1 MVESGFMKRHS
12 LPVLLT
18 LLCLGLAALACNLT
32 SPEAPP
38 TILPRMTDTPLPTLG
53 VAVVATPQEL
63 PRQPAPGPQVGAN
76 LANMLNMVESDRLF
90 LHIDSLQRMQT
101 RHVNSTTTDPNSG
114 IGAAYRYVR
123 SQFDTIASQS
133 AGNFSVFDQSF
144 ALKWAGVDTTQTNVV
159 GVIPGREIGGGI
171 LLIGAHYDSISI
183 DPNDPTYYA
192 PGANDNASGTSALIE
207 LARILATRQHNATIM
222 FVAFGAEEVG
232 RVGSIEFVKY
242 LQSRGITVDEMLNM
256 DIIGSQTGP
265 NGQVDDSTL
274 RLFSAGPNE
283 SPSRQL
289 ARAIYLIDYNLIPN
303 MSIRVQDAG
312 DREGRYSDH
321 LSFSDAG
328 IPAVRF
334 IESLEDRVRQHT
346 PNDTIEDVQATYL
359 TRATQ
364 TVLTVASVFADGL
377 AAPRNISLRANGNT
391 RTLVWEPVPGA
402 ASYLIAMRR
411 PGSLIYDQQFPWNG
425 NSVDW
430 EGFVSSQYVGLV
442 ISSVDANGLMGP
454 PSPELTIP

>member
-1 MVESGFMKRHS
+1 MKRISS
-12 LPVLLT
+12 LALIAFLWF
-18 LLCLGLAALACNLT
+18 GLASLACNLT
-32 SPEAPP
+32 SPETPP
-38 TILPRMTDTPLPTLG
+38 TIVPRMTDTPLPTLG
-53 VAVVATPQEL
+53 VAIAATPQEL

-90 LHIDSLQRMQT
+90 LHIDTLQRTQT
-101 RHVNSTTTDPNSG
+101 RHVNSTTTDPNTG

-123 SQFDTIASQS
+123 SQFDAIAQQS
-133 AGNFSVFDQSF
+133 AGNFSVFDHTF
-144 ALKWAGVDTTQTNVV
+144 PLKWSGVDTTQTNVV

-171 LLIGAHYDSISI
+171 LLLGAHYDSISI

-242 LQSRGITVDEMLNM
+242 LQSRGITVDAMLNM

-303 MSIRVQDAG
+303 MAIRMQDAG

-328 IPAVRF
+328 FPAVRF

-364 TVLTVASVFADGL
+364 TVLTVASVYADGL
-377 AAPRNISLRANGNT
+377 IAPRNISLRANGNT

-402 ASYLIAMRR
+402 ASYLIALRR

-454 PSPELTIP
+454 PSPELAIP